1 MSRGNPLI
9 NGTIV
14 NPTSGIREPSVDQ
27 RLNEVEKKLAPLGSI
42 EMAGQG
48 ERVLQGRNTVIPGG
62 TDGATDSTNSTNSTN
77 STGPAEPAGSGLPS
91 GFAEETLDVVNNN
104 NTAGQRVF
112 LTKAV

>member
-9 NGTIV
+9 KGTIV

-62 TDGATDSTNSTNSTN
+62 TDGDTN
-77 STGPAEPAGSGLPS
+77 STGPAGSGLPS
-91 GFAEETLDVVNNN
+91 GFDQETLDVVNDD

>member
-1 MSRGNPLI
+1 MSIGNPLI
-9 NGTIV
+9 KGTIV

-27 RLNEVEKKLAPLGSI
+27 RLNEVEKNLAPLGSI

-62 TDGATDSTNSTNSTN
+62 TDGATNSTN
-77 STGPAEPAGSGLPS
+77 STGPAEPAGSGPPT
-91 GFAEETLDVVNNN
+91 GFNEETLDVVNDN

-112 LTKAV
+112 LTKQV